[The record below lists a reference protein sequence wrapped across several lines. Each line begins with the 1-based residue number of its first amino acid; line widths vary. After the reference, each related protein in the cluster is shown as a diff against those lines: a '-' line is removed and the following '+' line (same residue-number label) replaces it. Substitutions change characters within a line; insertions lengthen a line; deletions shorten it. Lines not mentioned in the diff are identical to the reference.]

1 MYSSNILTGFI
12 RELGTN
18 IDLNRQDSIHRR
30 LDQIARQFHRLP
42 SLGST
47 LTDQVNTVLRL
58 LDSLVEAYQTVG
70 YSSYISEHFHSG
82 ERGRPIFHIGKEQL
96 EYFLQHGFT
105 GPDIAAMLGVSL
117 RTVRRRISNFG
128 LSIRGLYLSDV
139 ELDPLVTEIC
149 SAFLI

>member
-1 MYSSNILTGFI
+1 MASKSKMASLSSQNVFNELSNILTGFI

-58 LDSLVEAYQTVG
+58 LDSLVEAHQNVG
-70 YSSYISEHFHSG
+70 YSSYSYSSY
-82 ERGRPIFHIGKEQL
+82 RLQYSIFLNNSTQEKEEDL
-96 EYFLQHGFT
+96 YFT
-105 GPDIAAMLGVSL
+105 
-117 RTVRRRISNFG
+117 
-128 LSIRGLYLSDV
+128 
-139 ELDPLVTEIC
+139 
-149 SAFLI
+149 